1 MNKSEQD
8 WEQAIKNDN
17 AKVFNYDSLY
27 KLIESNPDRL
37 KIYFATKTKRGTEHF
52 ASFITTIRGE
62 KYKVYKFLSRTRI
75 NRIINRT
82 KLRQKM

>member
-8 WEQAIKNDN
+8 WEK
-17 AKVFNYDSLY
+17 AKKENRVRVYDYDSLTNIIGRNKK
-27 KLIESNPDRL
+27 KLQ
-37 KIYFATKTKRGTEHF
+37 IYFATQTKRGTEHF

-75 NRIINRT
+75 NRIITRT